1 LDDVLFILDTRPP
14 GPPQKVLLPWVD
26 ANEIRGRAVEH
37 SGAAQELH
45 RNLERVRTPDSDSV
59 ILGIEAIRLELLSI
73 LDAIETGHPPLSA
86 ALVGLRKAASSP
98 IIGG

>member
-1 LDDVLFILDTRPP
+1 MLFILDTRPP

-59 ILGIEAIRLELLSI
+59 ILVNEAIRLELLAI
-73 LDAIETGHPPLSA
+73 LDAIVADHPPLST
-86 ALVGLRKAASSP
+86 ALVGLRESSQLADHRRLM
-98 IIGG
+98 